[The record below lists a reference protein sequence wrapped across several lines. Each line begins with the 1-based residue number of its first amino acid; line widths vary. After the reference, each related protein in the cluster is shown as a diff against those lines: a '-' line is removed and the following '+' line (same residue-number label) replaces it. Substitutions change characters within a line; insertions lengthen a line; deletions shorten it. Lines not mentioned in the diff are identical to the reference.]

1 LTPGEKLIYN
11 VNMRMSLIL
20 KSSGEKGGHLQTR
33 QRQLLW
39 GLIQA
44 AGGHIDAKEL
54 FQRAIAQDQSVS
66 HATVYRSLNLFRE
79 LGLINEKRLGQPQ
92 CYYELKQAPEHQH
105 LVCRSC
111 GKVIDFACPLREV
124 VARVKIDNGFTVT
137 RAEVYLEGYCAEC
150 GNTP

>member
-1 LTPGEKLIYN
+1 MIYN
-11 VNMRMSLIL
+11 VIMRMRLNL
-20 KSSGEKGGHLQTR
+20 KPSNEMGGHLQTR

-54 FQRAIAQDQSVS
+54 FQRAIEKDQSVS

-124 VARVKIDNGFTVT
+124 VARVKSENGFTVT